1 MRMMKGCI
9 CALPLDVEYL
19 LRSQMIQIVVYE
31 AVGDRIHVEDVLLR
45 HAPPQLSQS
54 SESLKGG
61 ERGCRSL

>member
-1 MRMMKGCI
+1 MRKD
-9 CALPLDVEYL
+9 ARRAQLVDVEYL
-19 LRSQMIQIVVYE
+19 LRSKKIQIVVYE